1 MANLNLVVPVV
12 AAILVI
18 IVAVIVICVLRGKGH
33 SSDKGNHYPLIFF
46 LRTGTIAPPVRNSGN
61 DNTTDV
67 RRYFPWLPSWL
78 DVNVVVPVG
87 ATVVVII
94 VGIVVICVALSRRT
108 RGPEQTRLRGISS
121 ADEKYYEGQ
130 CIQIFFNYFYS
141 LSHIKTV
148 EVCREIKLLI
158 SNLN

>member
-12 AAILVI
+12 AAVLVI

-33 SSDKGNHYPLIFF
+33 GSDKGNYNGLFSF
-46 LRTGTIAPPVRNSGN
+46 CLFCTGTIAPPVRND
-61 DNTTDV
+61 DNKNTDV
-67 RRYFPWLPSWL
+67 RHYFPWLPSWL

-87 ATVVVII
+87 ATIVVII

-130 CIQIFFNYFYS
+130 CIPNFFLLLYS
-141 LSHIKTV
+141 LDYESK
-148 EVCREIKLLI
+148 
-158 SNLN
+158 SNNRVSLRR

>member
-1 MANLNLVVPVV
+1 MNGGGNDEDPMKIFMANLNLVVPVV

-33 SSDKGNHYPLIFF
+33 GSDKGNPLSFSA
-46 LRTGTIAPPVRNSGN
+46 LSRRTGTIAPPVRNGDN
-61 DNTTDV
+61 DSTDV
-67 RRYFPWLPSWL
+67 RRYFPWLPGWL

-87 ATVVVII
+87 ATIVVII

-130 CIQIFFNYFYS
+130 CIPIFFYYF
-141 LSHIKTV
+141 TQ
-148 EVCREIKLLI
+148 
-158 SNLN
+158 

>member
-1 MANLNLVVPVV
+1 M
-12 AAILVI
+12 
-18 IVAVIVICVLRGKGH
+18 
-33 SSDKGNHYPLIFF
+33 
-46 LRTGTIAPPVRNSGN
+46 
-61 DNTTDV
+61 

-78 DVNVVVPVG
+78 DVNVVVPVA

-130 CIQIFFNYFYS
+130 CIQFYS
-141 LSHIKTV
+141 LLLIKYSTIFTTIQQV
-148 EVCREIKLLI
+148 NFHCIYMKTIEYADAKKLLI
-158 SNLN
+158 LIQCGDSLADFEYLLFSAAHMIFVTLELLFQFIVLHKNQFQTFINRDKL

>member
-1 MANLNLVVPVV
+1 M
-12 AAILVI
+12 
-18 IVAVIVICVLRGKGH
+18 
-33 SSDKGNHYPLIFF
+33 
-46 LRTGTIAPPVRNSGN
+46 
-61 DNTTDV
+61 

-130 CIQIFFNYFYS
+130 CIPIFF
-141 LSHIKTV
+141 
-148 EVCREIKLLI
+148 KLLLLVKSDGGGSSGNKTIKI
-158 SNLN
+158 SPN

>member
-1 MANLNLVVPVV
+1 MRN
-12 AAILVI
+12 
-18 IVAVIVICVLRGKGH
+18 G
-33 SSDKGNHYPLIFF
+33 
-46 LRTGTIAPPVRNSGN
+46 GTEN
-61 DNTTDV
+61 TDV
-67 RRYFPWLPSWL
+67 RRYFPWLPAWL

-130 CIQIFFNYFYS
+130 CITNFQLIIINITETMTQKRIFQ
-141 LSHIKTV
+141 
-148 EVCREIKLLI
+148 
-158 SNLN
+158 